1 MTSGDLAPLIATG
14 GDQTLKVTVDVK
26 AVERVISLSPKIAH
40 FWLQGF
46 LHRSFVLH
54 RLDWLRRKGTQ
65 FGRRGE
71 DGSSKAIR
79 VYPVN
84 EGPDTPRDEDVVYRV
99 QPREQ
104 RASTVADA
112 VSGLRG
118 MQAEAFAGSVV
129 LRVHEFGED
138 VRSGK
143 GFMAV
148 PIKTRPKTP
157 EKWQAKNPGKRLE
170 FRPSKKFPGEGVLYE
185 VTKTRGRG
193 RPRKG
198 ETMPKLRERLRLR
211 FVLKRVVDMKPT
223 LGFYRTWDELA
234 QQRDTLW
241 RGAADRMEKQLQE
254 LNPRDF

>member
-1 MTSGDLAPLIATG
+1 MTTGDLAPLRATG
-14 GDQTLKVTVDVK
+14 NDQALQVTVDVK

-46 LHRSFVLH
+46 LHRAFVLH
-54 RLDWLRRKGTQ
+54 RLDWLKKKGTQ

-84 EGPDTPRDEDVVYRV
+84 EGPDTPREEDVVYRV

-104 RASTVADA
+104 RAGTVAEA
-112 VSGLRG
+112 VAGLRS

-138 VRSGK
+138 VRSGS

-157 EKWQAKNPGKRLE
+157 EKWQAKNPDKRLE
-170 FRPSKKFPGEGVLYE
+170 FRPSKKSPGEGVLYE
-185 VTKTRGRG
+185 VTKVRGRG

-198 ETMPKLRERLRLR
+198 QSAPALRERLRLR
-211 FVLKRVVDMKPT
+211 FVLKREVDMKPT

-234 QQRDTLW
+234 AQRETLW

>member
-1 MTSGDLAPLIATG
+1 MSQVSHATVRAEEDGWRFDRWAKQHLPGLGFAQLQKLCRTGQFRVDGKRIEASARLAPGQLIRVPPLGDLPDPAAKP
-14 GDQTLKVTVDVK
+14 
-26 AVERVISLSPKIAH
+26 
-40 FWLQGF
+40 
-46 LHRSFVLH
+46 
-54 RLDWLRRKGTQ
+54 
-65 FGRRGE
+65 GRR
-71 DGSSKAIR
+71 
-79 VYPVN
+79 P
-84 EGPDTPRDEDVVYRV
+84 PREEDVVYRV

-104 RASTVADA
+104 RVGTVAEA
-112 VSGLRG
+112 VAGLRS

-138 VRSGK
+138 VRSRN

-157 EKWQAKNPGKRLE
+157 EKWQAKNPDKRLE

-198 ETMPKLRERLRLR
+198 ETASAVRERFRLR

-223 LGFYRTWDELA
+223 LGFYRTWDELS
-234 QQRDTLW
+234 QQRDVLW